1 LLNRYISQT
10 DCSIVGSSKARGKM
24 GFGFIIPLKQ
34 SVDMDFAGRFVTGTD
49 GVFMHEGRNISYTK
63 CEKWDGK

>member
-1 LLNRYISQT
+1 
-10 DCSIVGSSKARGKM
+10 M